1 MSRRL
6 NLSVLGSYSANEAE
20 HQLANELGEGLAS
33 MKLNVVSGGQ
43 EGAGHKH
50 HHFENRLAFC
60 PTCAAMYVHARQ
72 TDDAE
77 VLRSIIDQEVSD
89 TASSAEIRMELAG
102 FDLKT
107 VLGE

>member
-1 MSRRL
+1 
-6 NLSVLGSYSANEAE
+6 
-20 HQLANELGEGLAS
+20 
-33 MKLNVVSGGQ
+33 
-43 EGAGHKH
+43 
-50 HHFENRLAFC
+50 
-60 PTCAAMYVHARQ
+60 MYVHARQ

>member
-1 MSRRL
+1 MPFK
-6 NLSVLGSYSANEAE
+6 VGDEHYFEAV
-20 HQLANELGEGLAS
+20 QCVRGLEY
-33 MKLNVVSGGQ
+33 Q
-43 EGAGHKH
+43 Y
-50 HHFENRLAFC
+50 FENRLALC